1 MSIKENSGISNV
13 RMKFLNIRRKA
24 GGEGD
29 YLLNTD
35 IIALRYREQRGL
47 DTLVVYTVNPGY
59 Y

>member
-1 MSIKENSGISNV
+1 
-13 RMKFLNIRRKA
+13 MKFLNIRRKT
-24 GGEGD
+24 GGEDD

-35 IIALRYREQRGL
+35 IKALRYREQRGL

>member
-1 MSIKENSGISNV
+1 MKEDSGISNV

-29 YLLNTD
+29 CLLNTD
-35 IIALRYREQRGL
+35 IRALRYGDQRGL
-47 DTLVVYTVNPGY
+47 DTLVVHTVNPEY